1 MAKDKTPAEKLAAL
15 IKENN
20 ERQALRADTIATLAT
35 EKATAE
41 TKYKGQRLGQKSEGT
56 GDLWTHLPRRRQPGS
71 PLPPSPRDHFR
82 LSGLG
87 PLCLALALEGPAP
100 CRGSGL
106 GPPRGLGVEAEV
118 GWPRLPKERGAPH
131 YAGLAR
137 DARPLAPAAF
147 SRDVPGL
154 QPSALGDLPSSNSQG
169 RHGGFGAEERALDPG
184 KETRGQPPEAWEA
197 CLPRRW

>member
-1 MAKDKTPAEKLAAL
+1 MPVSLEARDWAR
-15 IKENN
+15 N
-20 ERQALRADTIATLAT
+20 RRAP
-35 EKATAE
+35 
-41 TKYKGQRLGQKSEGT
+41 

-87 PLCLALALEGPAP
+87 PLDLALALEGPAP

-118 GWPRLPKERGAPH
+118 GWPRLPEERGAPH